1 MAVKFRLGLNIYDK
15 TGKCPSC
22 GKESDELG
30 DHGMVCGTG
39 GERISRQSSTTLSKT
54 DTRLNS
60 CTPRSWQDRAPHY
73 YNESSQIFLQK
84 FLPSLYSSFSE
95 KGNVHKSSTLA
106 VAREEVADLR
116 GGIWLRLCAASPLI
130 IHFSH
135 LPVY

>member
-54 DTRLNS
+54 DTRLYSVHRGHGKIGHRTITMSPRKSFFKSS
-60 CTPRSWQDRAPHY
+60 CLPCIPL
-73 YNESSQIFLQK
+73 FLI
-84 FLPSLYSSFSE
+84 
-95 KGNVHKSSTLA
+95 SSTLA
-106 VAREEVADLR
+106 VAMEEVADLR
-116 GGIWLRLCAASPLI
+116 GGIWLKLCTAYPLI

-135 LPVY
+135 LPLY